1 MKYLKNEIRKM
12 IKEALFLEHRTK
24 PVLSNIP
31 EEFHE
36 NINDLIE
43 AGEIEMA
50 KSLIDSLDGPS
61 DYVDNYREYN
71 EVGDLEKLGNEY
83 RKIKKSMPDDVEEF
97 ITHPNYRRLQSIDS
111 EALRLSNEKDK
122 RHFPSEFD
130 SHDLDVYGDWAYE
143 SGYPNEMHYFDRY
156 FPNRDGKTLPLDM
169 DGEENSD
176 DEFYLVEHI
185 TKPDLSGVPEEHHD
199 KIHDLINKG
208 EIEMAQSL
216 IDAFEGPSNY
226 VDNYISYEEVGDLEK
241 LGNKAH
247 DMFYGNDDE
256 HHSLQS
262 RRHPYMTV
270 DGFDALDINDVDVEA
285 QQLAKKKDGGKL
297 KMKRD
302 GNFYRYNTNRNKPR
316 WKDHGV
322 FLDDLI
328 KENKAESLV
337 NEPDNK
343 NKVKKEDNDDNLSRG
358 ALYRKRYYGRY

>member
-36 NINDLIE
+36 KINDLIE

-50 KSLIDSLDGPS
+50 KSLIDSLGGPS

-83 RKIKKSMPDDVEEF
+83 HRIKKSMPDDVEEF
-97 ITHPNYRRLQSIDS
+97 ITHPDYRRLQSIDS

-176 DEFYLVEHI
+176 DEFYLVEH
-185 TKPDLSGVPEEHHD
+185 KD
-199 KIHDLINKG
+199 
-208 EIEMAQSL
+208 
-216 IDAFEGPSNY
+216 
-226 VDNYISYEEVGDLEK
+226 YED
-241 LGNKAH
+241 
-247 DMFYGNDDE
+247 
-256 HHSLQS
+256 
-262 RRHPYMTV
+262 
-270 DGFDALDINDVDVEA
+270 
-285 QQLAKKKDGGKL
+285 
-297 KMKRD
+297 
-302 GNFYRYNTNRNKPR
+302 
-316 WKDHGV
+316 
-322 FLDDLI
+322 FLDDTI
-328 KENKAESLV
+328 KENKAERLV
-337 NEPDNK
+337 NDSDNK
-343 NKVKKEDNDDNLSRG
+343 NKVKKEDNLSRG
-358 ALYRKRYYGRY
+358 SLYRKRYHGRY